1 MSFGAFQIL
10 RLIWEMQKQADL
22 IHRGNLIQG
31 VGDLGDRKAG
41 CRDRTGRHLRI
52 SITRTGWR
60 GPMKGD
66 VV

>member
-1 MSFGAFQIL
+1 
-10 RLIWEMQKQADL
+10 MQKQADL

-41 CRDRTGRHLRI
+41 CRDRTGRHLGI
-52 SITRTGWR
+52 SITTTGWR